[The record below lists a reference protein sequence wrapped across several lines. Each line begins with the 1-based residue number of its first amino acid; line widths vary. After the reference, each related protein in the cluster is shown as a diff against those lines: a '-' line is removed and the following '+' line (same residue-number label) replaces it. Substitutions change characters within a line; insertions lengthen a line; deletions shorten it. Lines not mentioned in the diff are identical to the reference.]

1 MTEISQYT
9 NQILVSFLRDIEKE
23 NSEPIFQISDALP
36 MFFFITLTR
45 PHKSSALIAL
55 MRKDQGNQI

>member
-36 MFFFITLTR
+36 MFFYHSDKATQKFGPNCAHEKR
-45 PHKSSALIAL
+45 P
-55 MRKDQGNQI
+55 G